1 MALGEIRKHYR
12 MEALTTA
19 AALIEQHGGT
29 EAMIDLPEDEAEIF
43 DQECRKLAERLNNMA
58 DKLGYKGHSQEPVRV
73 NNIRESLSQEIGA
86 MALSEKRR
94 EIRIISLTTAA
105 S

>member
-73 NNIRESLSQEIGA
+73 NNIRESLS
-86 MALSEKRR
+86 
-94 EIRIISLTTAA
+94 
-105 S
+105 